1 MRHSDQQTD
10 FPTGAKRDDSEGKGS
25 PSLIS
30 PVLLHRTGEHLRKG
44 EEHYPRGDDNVSNWS
59 KGMPFRRT
67 ADSLIRHIYQWLAG
81 DDEEDHLA
89 AIVCNAMF
97 LMHFE
102 EAIASGGLP
111 ETLDDRDPGL
121 KKILASILTS
131 APTNAKMKADAKPEV
146 EEFDPRMGVVKC
158 VTCKEGMSNT
168 GLAHCPT
175 CMKDIGE
182 QRNEPG

>member
-1 MRHSDQQTD
+1 MRHSNKQTD
-10 FPTGAKRDDSEGKGS
+10 FSTGAKRDDSEGKGA

-44 EEHYPRGDDNVSNWS
+44 EEHYPRGDDNVANWS

-81 DDEEDHLA
+81 DYEEDHLA
-89 AIVCNAMF
+89 AIVCNTMF

-102 EAIASGGLP
+102 EAILRGGLP
-111 ETLDDRDPGL
+111 STLDDRDPGL

-131 APTNAKMKADAKPEV
+131 ASTNAKMKADETEV
-146 EEFDPRMGVVKC
+146 GRYDSQTGEVWCG
-158 VTCKEGMSNT
+158 TCGEPILDGN
-168 GLAHCPT
+168 HVPCPT
-175 CMKDIGE
+175 CGKNRGGE
-182 QRNEPG
+182 KK